1 MNINDWSN
9 KEIIKFLTSRKRITQ
24 KELVKML
31 KKTLLEGTFSG
42 KLAREALK
50 VSELQNICDVLGFEI
65 ILQEKNNIVII
76 LSMQ

>member
-9 KEIIKFLTSRKRITQ
+9 KEIIKFLTSRKKITQ

-65 ILQEKNNIVII
+65 ILQEKK
-76 LSMQ
+76 

>member
-65 ILQEKNNIVII
+65 ILQEKK
-76 LSMQ
+76 

>member
-65 ILQEKNNIVII
+65 ILQEKKII
-76 LSMQ
+76 L